1 MEKNTKILI
10 GVASVLALGGVI
22 YAFRSKLFPNKA
34 VGKDESVILVDP
46 TASTGSTSTE
56 LTQEQKNAIIA
67 ANLALTNPLA
77 ALFLNTGSKQAY
89 QVKTLGSNLNIR
101 KTPSAASEI
110 VKKIANG
117 STLYGNP
124 SQVAGWYE
132 VSEDGGKMI
141 GYASSLYLVKK

>member
-34 VGKDESVILVDP
+34 EGKDESVILVDP

-67 ANLALTNPLA
+67 ANLALTNPMLS
-77 ALFLNTGSKQAY
+77 LFLNTGSKQAY
-89 QVKTLGSNLNIR
+89 QVKTLGSNINIR